1 MRTIL
6 KTKKSKSVMVLGA
19 LLTGLFLGGVVSVD
33 AAPSSITV
41 CSLKTTGNLRY
52 SKSGV
57 CKATET
63 KLSLGEIG
71 PTGPAGSFTGT
82 SKVSVL
88 SVDKTLAMEDLGS
101 TLVVAKTV
109 KITVPTDSSVA
120 FPIGT
125 IFNVAQ
131 TAGQTFVS
139 GAVGVTVNG
148 VISTGSQSLAA
159 FDSGEYQYG
168 VLVKVAANSWALL
181 TQAANK

>member
-1 MRTIL
+1 
-6 KTKKSKSVMVLGA
+6 
-19 LLTGLFLGGVVSVD
+19 
-33 AAPSSITV
+33 
-41 CSLKTTGNLRY
+41 
-52 SKSGV
+52 
-57 CKATET
+57 
-63 KLSLGEIG
+63 
-71 PTGPAGSFTGT
+71 
-82 SKVSVL
+82 
-88 SVDKTLAMEDLGS
+88 
-101 TLVVAKTV
+101 LVVAKTV

-168 VLVKVAANSWALL
+168 ILVKVAANSWALL